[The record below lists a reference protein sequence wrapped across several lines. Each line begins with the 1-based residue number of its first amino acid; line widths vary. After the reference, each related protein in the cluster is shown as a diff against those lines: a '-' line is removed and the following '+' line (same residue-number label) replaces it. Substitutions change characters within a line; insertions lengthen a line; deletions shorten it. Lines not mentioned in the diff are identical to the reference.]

1 MKSLKDL
8 KLCIIGMGYVGLPLA
23 VEFGKIRSVWGFD
36 TNHERIRRLIKGED
50 TTFEITGQ
58 ELKLATKLK
67 LTSNFEEIKDV
78 NCFIITV
85 PTPIDKNKKPD
96 LTYILHASKMVG
108 EVLTKGDLVIFEST
122 VFPGATEEECVPVIE
137 QASGL
142 TFNKHFFV
150 GYSPERINPGDKK
163 HSLISVKKVTSGST
177 AATAKLVDEL
187 YQEIIKAGT
196 HLAGSIKIAEA
207 AKVIENVQRDLN
219 IALVNE
225 LSIIFQK
232 LGIESEEVF
241 KAAESKWNFMPF
253 RPGLV
258 GGHCIGI
265 DPYYLTFKAE
275 TIGYTPKVIL
285 AGREMNDGM
294 GELVAQNLIKAM
306 QNSKTILQD
315 AKILIMGATFKENCP
330 DIRNAK
336 IKDTILE
343 LKAYKIVV
351 EIFDPWV
358 SNEEIMREYNC
369 NPVTQP
375 QKNHYDAI
383 IIAVAHNEFKAMGVR
398 NIRSFGKSKHFLYDL
413 KYVFKSSETDMR
425 L

>member
-196 HLAGSIKIAEA
+196 HLAGSIKIAE
-207 AKVIENVQRDLN
+207 KL
-219 IALVNE
+219 
-225 LSIIFQK
+225 QK
-232 LGIESEEVF
+232 
-241 KAAESKWNFMPF
+241 
-253 RPGLV
+253 
-258 GGHCIGI
+258 
-265 DPYYLTFKAE
+265 
-275 TIGYTPKVIL
+275 
-285 AGREMNDGM
+285 
-294 GELVAQNLIKAM
+294 
-306 QNSKTILQD
+306 
-315 AKILIMGATFKENCP
+315 
-330 DIRNAK
+330 
-336 IKDTILE
+336 
-343 LKAYKIVV
+343 
-351 EIFDPWV
+351 
-358 SNEEIMREYNC
+358 
-369 NPVTQP
+369 
-375 QKNHYDAI
+375 
-383 IIAVAHNEFKAMGVR
+383 
-398 NIRSFGKSKHFLYDL
+398 
-413 KYVFKSSETDMR
+413 
-425 L
+425 

>member
-1 MKSLKDL
+1 M
-8 KLCIIGMGYVGLPLA
+8 
-23 VEFGKIRSVWGFD
+23 
-36 TNHERIRRLIKGED
+36 
-50 TTFEITGQ
+50 
-58 ELKLATKLK
+58 
-67 LTSNFEEIKDV
+67 
-78 NCFIITV
+78 
-85 PTPIDKNKKPD
+85 
-96 LTYILHASKMVG
+96 
-108 EVLTKGDLVIFEST
+108 IFEST

-137 QASGL
+137 KASGL

-163 HSLISVKKVTSGST
+163 HSLVSVKKVTSGST
-177 AATAKLVDEL
+177 TATAKLVDEL

-225 LSIIFQK
+225 LSIIFHK

-275 TIGYTPKVIL
+275 TLGYKPKVIL
-285 AGREMNDGM
+285 AGRQMNDGM

-306 QNSKTILQD
+306 QNAKTILED

-336 IKDTILE
+336 IKDTILK

-358 SNEEIMREYNC
+358 SNEEITREYNC

-375 QKNHYDAI
+375 QKI
-383 IIAVAHNEFKAMGVR
+383 TMTQSSLLVAHNEFKAMGVR
-398 NIRSFGKSKHFLYDL
+398 NIRSFGKSKHLLYDL
-413 KYVFKSSETDMR
+413 KYVFESSETDMR